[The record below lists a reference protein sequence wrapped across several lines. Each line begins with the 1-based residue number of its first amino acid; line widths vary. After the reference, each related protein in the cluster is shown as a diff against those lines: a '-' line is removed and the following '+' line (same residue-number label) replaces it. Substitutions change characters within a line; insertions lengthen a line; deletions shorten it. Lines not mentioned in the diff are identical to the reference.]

1 MLPLLL
7 ALQAA
12 TAQHDAL
19 RYDLTL
25 VPADTGSHLLGEAE
39 TTWRLVSSDP
49 VAVRLDSS
57 MRVVRV
63 LIDGRP
69 NTRLSR
75 TMYGRSEDD
84 VLVPHQKRAGD
95 SITTRVRYHGL
106 AHTGAKV
113 GVNRRG
119 ERTFFAT
126 GRGDGAHFWLPVPE
140 QTSLDRAAA
149 AFQVQAPVAH
159 RVIAAGSLEKVDTL
173 PYGHA
178 VWHYRMD
185 APAPIAS
192 LAVATGPYEVRT
204 LTPGRCG
211 DACPAVEVWSYPG
224 DGGEPGAL
232 GRVWDMVEFF
242 AVRVGRF
249 PYGRL
254 AFVETP
260 AVAAGAA
267 PGIVFHPEGSLS
279 DGVPADSVLALE
291 TARQWFG
298 LAISPAGPEDRWITE
313 GLARYLASLWRD
325 PSGKLVA
332 MGRRDSLPE
341 DLRGARALHRLRG
354 IIGDSAFFGGLTR
367 FTRNRLNRSA
377 ARVDFVR
384 SMSAAAGRDLDRDLQ
399 QAFDRAR

>member
-1 MLPLLL
+1 MLPFLL
-7 ALQAA
+7 ALQVAA
-12 TAQHDAL
+12 PQHDAF
-19 RYDLTL
+19 RYDVTL

-39 TTWRLVSSDP
+39 TAWWLASSDP
-49 VAVRLDSS
+49 VAVRIDSS

-84 VLVPHQKRAGD
+84 VVVPHQKHAGD

-106 AHTGAKV
+106 ARGGAKV
-113 GVNRRG
+113 GANRRG
-119 ERTFFAT
+119 ERTFFAA
-126 GRGDGAHFWLPVPE
+126 GRGDSAHFWLPVPE
-140 QTSLDRAAA
+140 GTLLDRAAA
-149 AFQVQAPVAH
+149 AFRVQAPVAH
-159 RVIAAGSLEKVDTL
+159 RAIATGSLEKVDTL

-192 LAVATGPYEVRT
+192 LAVATGPYQVRR

-211 DACPAVEVWSYPG
+211 DGCPIVEVWSYPG
-224 DGGEPGAL
+224 DGGQPGGLA
-232 GRVWDMVEFF
+232 RAWEMVEFY
-242 AVRVGRF
+242 AARAGRY

-254 AFVETP
+254 AY
-260 AVAAGAA
+260 VAAPVGATLAA
-267 PGIVFHPEGSLS
+267 PGIVFYPEGSPG
-279 DGVPADSVLALE
+279 DGSSADSVLALE

-298 LAISPAGPEDRWITE
+298 LGISPASPEDRWIID
-313 GLARYLASLWRD
+313 GLAWYLASLWGE
-325 PSGKLVA
+325 PSGKEVESGA
-332 MGRRDSLPE
+332 RDPLPE
-341 DLRGARALHRLRG
+341 DLRGASALHRLRR
-354 IIGDSAFFGGLTR
+354 ITGDSAFFAGLTR
-367 FTRNRLNRSA
+367 FTRERLNQSA
-377 ARVDFVR
+377 ARADFVR

>member
-7 ALQAA
+7 ALQVAA
-12 TAQHDAL
+12 PQHDAL
-19 RYDLTL
+19 RYDVTL

-39 TTWRLVSSDP
+39 TAWRLASPDQ
-49 VAVRLDSS
+49 VAVRIDSS

-84 VLVPHQKRAGD
+84 VIVPHQKRAGD

-106 AHTGAKV
+106 ARGGAKV
-113 GVNRRG
+113 GTNRRG
-119 ERTFFAT
+119 ERVFFAV
-126 GRGDGAHFWLPVPE
+126 GRGDSARFWLPVPE
-140 QTSLDRAAA
+140 QTSIDRTAA
-149 AFQVQAPVAH
+149 AFRVQAPVAH
-159 RVIAAGSLEKVDTL
+159 RAIATGSLEKIDTL

-192 LAVATGPYEVRT
+192 LAVATGPYQVRS

-211 DACPAVEVWSYPG
+211 DGCPVVEVWSYLG
-224 DGGEPGAL
+224 DGGERGGF
-232 GRVWDMVEFF
+232 GRTWEMVEFY
-242 AVRVGRF
+242 AARAGRY

-254 AFVETP
+254 AYVAVP
-260 AVAAGAA
+260 AGTAVAA
-267 PGIVFHPEGSLS
+267 PGIVFYPEGSPG
-279 DGVPADSVLALE
+279 DAAPADSVLALE

-298 LAISPAGPEDRWITE
+298 LATSPASPEDRWIID
-313 GLARYLASLWRD
+313 GLARYLASLWRE
-325 PSGKLVA
+325 PSGREVGSGA
-332 MGRRDSLPE
+332 RGPRPE

-354 IIGDSAFFGGLTR
+354 ITGDSVFFAGLTR
-367 FTRNRLNRSA
+367 FTGDRLHQSA
-377 ARVDFVR
+377 TRADFVR

-399 QAFDRAR
+399 QAFDRAK